1 MRRVPAFAIAILV
14 TAALNLGCGGDDPP
28 LTLNVPSDHPNIQAA
43 VDAARP
49 GDLILSAPGT

>member
-1 MRRVPAFAIAILV
+1 MPAFAIAILV